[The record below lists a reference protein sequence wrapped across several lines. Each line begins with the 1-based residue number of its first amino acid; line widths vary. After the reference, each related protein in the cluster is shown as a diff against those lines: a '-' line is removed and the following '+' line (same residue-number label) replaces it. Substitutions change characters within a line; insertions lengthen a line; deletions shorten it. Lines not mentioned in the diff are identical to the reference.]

1 VTTDTDYPN
10 SIELAADIVAAFVSH
25 NSVPVSELP
34 NLIAAVAA
42 ALRQLGSGAT
52 VVAPAGEKREPAIS
66 IRKSVTPDYL
76 ICLDDGKQFKS
87 LRRHLAALG
96 MTPDAYREK
105 WGLPVDYPMV
115 AANYAAQRSELAKK
129 AGLGQVRNKPAPAPR
144 GRKPKASEQ
153 APE

>member
-115 AANYAAQRSELAKK
+115 AANYAAQRSELAKCLSGEK
-129 AGLGQVRNKPAPAPR
+129 LSRMSR
-144 GRKPKASEQ
+144 L
-153 APE
+153 